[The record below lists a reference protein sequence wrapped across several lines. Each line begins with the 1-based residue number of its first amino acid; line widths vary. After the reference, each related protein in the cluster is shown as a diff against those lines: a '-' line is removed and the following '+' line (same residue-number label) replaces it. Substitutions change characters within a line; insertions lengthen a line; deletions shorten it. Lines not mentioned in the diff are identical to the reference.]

1 VKASDILVAFALA
14 AAVLGVA
21 TPVGSV
27 NYTSMPIQELRVGDI
42 TYLTGGVGRSEAAV
56 MRANAKD
63 YLLEL
68 IFTQKLQGQRDEFV
82 ADVKVQIQDEQQIVL
97 LDIASEGPFF
107 LANLPQGNYLVIAE
121 FNSEVIQKKVTVVAD
136 KHQKIEF
143 SWVVLK
149 QPAVEEP
156 QKKSLRRTVIGTY
169 NIKSLSFIV

>member
-1 VKASDILVAFALA
+1 
-14 AAVLGVA
+14 
-21 TPVGSV
+21 
-27 NYTSMPIQELRVGDI
+27 
-42 TYLTGGVGRSEAAV
+42 
-56 MRANAKD
+56 
-63 YLLEL
+63 
-68 IFTQKLQGQRDEFV
+68 
-82 ADVKVQIQDEQQIVL
+82 L